1 MASRFPAI
9 LVLSALLAS
18 AQEPIRG
25 PMLGWV
31 WDSQKETLRAVLG
44 IAGSSL
50 LGASLDLG
58 APVKS
63 AAISGAQ
70 DYALVLLGD
79 TRDPAL
85 VSLRDAQ
92 PSALPLPDVPSGASR
107 VDLSPP
113 GDSAALSY
121 DDAKK
126 IVLLTGLPAAPS
138 VQASFD
144 LSVEGMPAALAVTDD
159 GSTLLATYPALPATL
174 VFDSGGN
181 RWPLPFGPAVKALA
195 FFENSHDALLSANDG
210 VYLAKNVSDA
220 TELTQVWSSA
230 AAGAVAPFDAKRI
243 LIVDTDAENVLKLDL
258 ESGENLAVQCPCA
271 PTSLTRMSGRVV
283 FRLNEVS
290 KGPLWLVEVQDSGL
304 RTVFVPP
311 DASDPDMED

>member
-1 MASRFPAI
+1 MALRSPAI
-9 LVLSALLAS
+9 HVLSAILAF

-31 WDSQKETLRAVLG
+31 WDSQKETLRPVLG

-50 LGASLDLG
+50 LGNSLDLG

-70 DYALVLLGD
+70 EYALVLLGD
-79 TRDPAL
+79 SRDPAL
-85 VSLRDAQ
+85 VSFRDSK

-107 VDLSPP
+107 VDLSPH

-121 DDAKK
+121 EDAKK
-126 IVLLTGLPAAPS
+126 IIILTGLPAAPS
-138 VQASFD
+138 VQGNLD
-144 LSVEGMPAALAVTDD
+144 LSVEGLPAALALNDG
-159 GSTLLATYPALPATL
+159 GSTLLATYPDLPATL
-174 VFDSGGN
+174 VIDSGGN
-181 RWPLPFGPAVKALA
+181 RWPLPFDPAVKALA
-195 FFENSHDALLSANDG
+195 FFENSRDALLSAADG
-210 VYLAKNVSDA
+210 VYLAKNVSDT
-220 TELTQVWSSA
+220 TELTQVWISA

-243 LIVDTDAENVLKLDL
+243 LVVDTDAQNILKLDL

-271 PTSLTRMSGRVV
+271 PTSLSRMSGRVV